1 MKIYESGAS
10 LDKKILEGVNILA
23 DNVVS
28 TLGPRG
34 RNVILQEKDKRP
46 VITKDGVSVAEFIDL
61 EDPVMNAG
69 AQVIKQAAR
78 ETNNV
83 AGDGTTTAT
92 VLSRAILNN
101 SRRYL
106 VSGVSPTELQKGMQ
120 KCCDAI
126 CEKIEEVSRPIQS
139 EEDIAHIATIS
150 ANNDE
155 AIGDL
160 IAKAVSSVGKD
171 GSITIEEARSVS
183 TSLDLV
189 AGFRYDSGY
198 AASAFINDERRGAV
212 AFDNCL
218 LLVADCKLDKV
229 EQILNILKDVAREG
243 RPLVIVA
250 SEIEGQALAALI
262 MNTVRGTMKIAAV
275 KAPGYGEERRSVL
288 KDLCVA
294 TGATYITAGG
304 ANKLSEAKL
313 EDLGS
318 CEKIEILKNVTTIVD
333 GAGDSEETEKHIET
347 IKVEIENTDDM
358 HEVERLQQRITRLAS
373 GVAIIKVGAMT
384 EVEMVE
390 KKHRLEDALEAVR
403 AARDSGIVPGG
414 GVALLR
420 AIQEVELEVE
430 NEEQG
435 IGVQCVIS
443 SCREPFRQIAKNA
456 GESAD
461 LLESAV
467 SAMEGDQGF
476 DFRKMEPC
484 DMIERGIVDPAKVT
498 ITALQNAVSAAGTLI
513 TTGHAIIEK

>member
-189 AGFRYDSGY
+189 EGFRFDS
-198 AASAFINDERRGAV
+198 
-212 AFDNCL
+212 
-218 LLVADCKLDKV
+218 
-229 EQILNILKDVAREG
+229 
-243 RPLVIVA
+243 
-250 SEIEGQALAALI
+250 
-262 MNTVRGTMKIAAV
+262 
-275 KAPGYGEERRSVL
+275 
-288 KDLCVA
+288 
-294 TGATYITAGG
+294 
-304 ANKLSEAKL
+304 
-313 EDLGS
+313 
-318 CEKIEILKNVTTIVD
+318 
-333 GAGDSEETEKHIET
+333 
-347 IKVEIENTDDM
+347 
-358 HEVERLQQRITRLAS
+358 
-373 GVAIIKVGAMT
+373 
-384 EVEMVE
+384 
-390 KKHRLEDALEAVR
+390 
-403 AARDSGIVPGG
+403 
-414 GVALLR
+414 
-420 AIQEVELEVE
+420 
-430 NEEQG
+430 
-435 IGVQCVIS
+435 
-443 SCREPFRQIAKNA
+443 
-456 GESAD
+456 
-461 LLESAV
+461 
-467 SAMEGDQGF
+467 
-476 DFRKMEPC
+476 
-484 DMIERGIVDPAKVT
+484 
-498 ITALQNAVSAAGTLI
+498 
-513 TTGHAIIEK
+513 